1 MQTSTAVNREV
12 TREVFNMHKQQTIH
26 CDVKSCKFQ
35 DNNYCGLQDI
45 QVACCHDDAR
55 QTCCGSYEC
64 NGRG

>member
-1 MQTSTAVNREV
+1 
-12 TREVFNMHKQQTIH
+12 MHKQQTIH